1 MKNKEKAIELLND
14 IINTMNK
21 LDELWNE
28 SMVSGDME
36 MCETLDKH
44 FSFNTLS
51 FRVDKKDNVYNSKHK
66 EVTFVIL
73 TKNDL

>member
-28 SMVSGDME
+28 SMISGDME

-51 FRVDKKDNVYNSKHK
+51 FRVDKWAKDTLDEFEK
-66 EVTFVIL
+66 
-73 TKNDL
+73 